1 MEQLERNK
9 AILNKYIPANAVPVI
24 AGWIFTYD
32 FKLKIKRARTT
43 KYGDYRPPFKGLN
56 HQITINHD
64 LNKYAFLNT
73 LVHEIAH
80 LSAWKKYG
88 DKIQSHG
95 KEWKQ
100 EYRLLLHPFLH
111 EGIFPTDI
119 ISALKE
125 YLHNPAATV
134 CTDKKLFKILRK
146 YDGNNDGRIFLDE
159 LPLQSQ
165 FIAEDS
171 YTYLKQKKIR
181 TRYLCTRINTR
192 HEYLF
197 HGTAQVKPV
206 LKETPVYQNQELH
219 HLPNGIKYSIL

>member
-9 AILNKYIPANAVPVI
+9 AVLLKYIPANAVDTI
-24 AGWIFTYD
+24 AEWVYIYD
-32 FKLKIKRARTT
+32 FKLKIKRARST
-43 KYGDYRPPFKGLN
+43 KYGDYRPPIRGLN

-88 DKIQSHG
+88 DTIQSHG

-100 EYRLLLHPFLH
+100 EYRTLLQPFLH
-111 EGIFPTDI
+111 GEVFPADVMI
-119 ISALKE
+119 ALKE
-125 YLHNPAATV
+125 YLQNPAATV
-134 CTDKKLFKILRK
+134 CTDKKLFKTLRK
-146 YDGNNDGRIFLDE
+146 YDENSDGRIFLDE
-159 LPLQSQ
+159 LPVHTE
-165 FIAEDS
+165 FIAEDNHI
-171 YTYLKQKKIR
+171 YLKVKKVR

-197 HGTAQVKPV
+197 HGTAQVKAV
-206 LKETPVYQNQELH
+206 EK
-219 HLPNGIKYSIL
+219 KD

>member
-9 AILNKYIPANAVPVI
+9 AILTKYIPEKAVPVI
-24 AGWIFTYD
+24 AGWVFTYD
-32 FKLKIKRARTT
+32 FKLKIKRARST
-43 KYGDYRPPFKGLN
+43 KYGDYRPPIKGLN

-80 LSAWKKYG
+80 LSAWKKHG

-111 EGIFPTDI
+111 EEIFPADVV
-119 ISALKE
+119 SALKGYIE
-125 YLHNPAATV
+125 NPAATV
-134 CTDKKLFKILRK
+134 CSDKKLFKTMRK
-146 YDGNNDGRIFLDE
+146 YDTNNDGRIFLDE
-159 LPLQSQ
+159 LPLQAH
-165 FIAEDS
+165 FIAEDEH
-171 YTYLKQKKIR
+171 TYLKIKKIR
-181 TRYLCTRINTR
+181 TRYLCSRVNTR

-206 LKETPVYQNQELH
+206 MQQVKSEVSN
-219 HLPNGIKYSIL
+219 YS

>member
-9 AILNKYIPANAVPVI
+9 SILVKYIPADAVTII
-24 AGWIFTYD
+24 AEWIFTYD
-32 FKLKIKRARTT
+32 FKLKIKRPRST
-43 KYGDYRPPFKGLN
+43 KYGDYRPPTGHLN

-88 DKIQSHG
+88 DAIQSHG

-100 EYRLLLHPFLH
+100 EYRLMLHPFLH
-111 EGIFPTDI
+111 DKIFPDDVMV
-119 ISALKE
+119 ALKE

-134 CTDKKLFKILRK
+134 CTDKKLFKTLRK
-146 YDGNNDGRIFLDE
+146 YDNHSDGRIFLDE
-159 LPLQSQ
+159 LPLQST
-165 FIAEDS
+165 FIAEDNH
-171 YTYLKQKKIR
+171 TYLKLKKIR
-181 TRYLCTRINTR
+181 TRYLCSRIATR

-206 LKETPVYQNQELH
+206 GKETA
-219 HLPNGIKYSIL
+219 

>member
-1 MEQLERNK
+1 MDQLERNK
-9 AILNKYIPANAVPVI
+9 AILSKYIPSDAVPTI
-24 AGWIFTYD
+24 AEWVFTYD

-43 KYGDYRPPFKGLN
+43 KYGDYRPPVRGLN

-88 DKIQSHG
+88 DAIQSHG
-95 KEWKQ
+95 KEWKS
-100 EYRLLLHPFLH
+100 EYRLLLQPFLH
-111 EGIFPTDI
+111 DKIFPADV
-119 ISALKE
+119 ISSLKD

-134 CTDKKLFKILRK
+134 CSDKTLFKTLRK
-146 YDGNNDGRIFLDE
+146 YDENNDGRIFLDE

-165 FIAEDS
+165 FIAEDDH
-171 YTYLKQKKIR
+171 TYLKVKKIR
-181 TRYLCTRINTR
+181 TRYLCSRVNTR

-206 LKETPVYQNQELH
+206 SVFSNQ
-219 HLPNGIKYSIL
+219 

>member
-1 MEQLERNK
+1 MQQVERNK
-9 AILNKYIPANAVPVI
+9 AILLKYIPESAVTVI
-24 AGWIFTYD
+24 ADWIYSYD
-32 FKLKIKRARTT
+32 FKLKIKRARST
-43 KYGDYRPPFKGLN
+43 KYGDYRPPVKNLN
-56 HQITINHD
+56 HQITINND

-80 LSAWKKYG
+80 LSAFKKYG
-88 DKIQSHG
+88 NTIQSHG

-111 EGIFPTDI
+111 EGVFPADI
-119 ISALKE
+119 IAALKE

-146 YDGNNDGRIFLDE
+146 YDENTDGRVFLDE
-159 LPLQSQ
+159 LPLQTE

-171 YTYLKQKKIR
+171 HTYRKLKKIR
-181 TRYLCTRINTR
+181 TRYLCARLNTR

-197 HGTAQVKPV
+197 HGTAQVKAV
-206 LKETPVYQNQELH
+206 LSERIPLEKEY
-219 HLPNGIKYSIL
+219 